1 MYLWNVCFEEQWTY
15 SDGNWEEGMDWTVV
29 AKNSEIAI
37 SKATKLALS
46 KTRNFKDDETG
57 VVYSVLDVRLIKLER
72 KEEID
77 G

>member
-46 KTRNFKDDETG
+46 KTRN
-57 VVYSVLDVRLIKLER
+57 LWRARRQL
-72 KEEID
+72 
-77 G
+77 